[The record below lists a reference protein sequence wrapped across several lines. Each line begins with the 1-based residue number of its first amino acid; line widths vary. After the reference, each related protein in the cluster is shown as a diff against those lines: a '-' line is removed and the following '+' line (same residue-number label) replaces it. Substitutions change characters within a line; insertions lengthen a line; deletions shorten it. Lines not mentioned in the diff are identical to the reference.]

1 MIFSDTYPT
10 TITLSSW
17 QRGWKRHWVK
27 NSKSNVANFLNKV
40 EQCFLCISY
49 FIFFCTRDGFD
60 FIVCIVLNSI
70 DWFIHI
76 YRVCIFTYW
85 HPDKCTC
92 LIITSLFMFMNFTVF
107 CQNTCFHLI
116 FIWIWILNNR
126 NVHPEVPQW
135 AALQRTKTSHL
146 SPPHQV
152 RGPGSLLRRNKRLRE
167 TNVVH
172 KLPW

>member
-1 MIFSDTYPT
+1 MECLALISPAMTFSDTYPT

-17 QRGWKRHWVK
+17 QRGWRRHWVK

-107 CQNTCFHLI
+107 CRNTCFHLN
-116 FIWIWILNNR
+116 FMQQECTPWGTPMSSATEDENFAPL
-126 NVHPEVPQW
+126 PS
-135 AALQRTKTSHL
+135 T
-146 SPPHQV
+146 
-152 RGPGSLLRRNKRLRE
+152 PG
-167 TNVVH
+167 
-172 KLPW
+172 